1 MKTTWFTIDTE
12 NNITA
17 YATEE
22 EANANPNMRFAFADG
37 ASLRT
42 ILGENP
48 DLVQELAAN
57 LPGVEAGRTF
67 KDSAAASRT
76 IWAGIQYLAKAVH
89 APEKPVKT
97 ARVRATGAV
106 AASKAPK
113 ASKKA
118 TPKKKRTLPAKPRR
132 EREKAKTAKPAKKER
147 ARATGDATQTGP
159 REGTK
164 AAKLVEL
171 LKRPDGATLRE
182 IVKKFDWLPHTT
194 RALLSAGG
202 SLRKMGIV
210 VESFKPEDGERTY
223 RIAS

>member
-17 YATEE
+17 FATEE
-22 EANANPNMRFAFADG
+22 EANAHPGMRYAFADRS
-37 ASLRT
+37 SLLT
-42 ILGENP
+42 ILTESP
-48 DLVQELAAN
+48 DLGKEILSGVTGAELPEN
-57 LPGVEAGRTF
+57 GLKP
-67 KDSAAASRT
+67 AAAARL
-76 IWAGIQYLAKAVH
+76 IWEGIQPLAKVVH

-97 ARVRATGAV
+97 ARVRAQGAV

-118 TPKKKRTLPAKPRR
+118 TPKKKAPKTAKKAKPAKS
-132 EREKAKTAKPAKKER
+132 AKPAKKER

-171 LKRPDGATLRE
+171 LKRPDGATLKE